1 MRFSPHFLRRFAAVA
16 TVAEALEIARVGE
29 GFPVSAMRP
38 DVVHVRGP
46 LPDAPCLALP
56 APGLP
61 KELRRPELTPG
72 LRAVHPAPGLGVLAS
87 SVPVLGP
94 VILAVAARHQ
104 HAAARMLAGAEW
116 LCGHGLSPPGKTK
129 SQRPLSSQD
138 FSGGRSRALANHV
151 ALTICDIDDVRG
163 FAPPAPKRQ
172 VSGRGVWPQCQ
183 VGFLPAIGADDQA
196 VFYYGQFTAFF
207 CTLQGLF
214 PHFLLL
220 SVNIHKVSRRR
231 NQ

>member
-1 MRFSPHFLRRFAAVA
+1 MRFLPHFLCRLAAVA
-16 TVAEALEIARVGE
+16 AVAEALQVARIGE
-29 GFPVSAMRP
+29 GLPVSPMRP

-46 LPDAPCLALP
+46 LPDAPGLALP

-61 KELRRPELTPG
+61 KELRRPELSPG
-72 LRAVHPAPGLGVLAS
+72 LCAVHPAPGPGVFTS

-104 HAAARMLAGAEW
+104 HAASGILAGAKW
-116 LCGHGLSPPGKTK
+116 LCGHGLSPPDKTK

-151 ALTICDIDDVRG
+151 ALAICDIDEIRG

-172 VSGRGVWPQCQ
+172 VSGRGVWPQRQ
-183 VGFLPAIGADDQA
+183 VGLLPAVGADDQA

-214 PHFLLL
+214 LTF
-220 SVNIHKVSRRR
+220 SGVSDKRH
-231 NQ
+231 

>member
-1 MRFSPHFLRRFAAVA
+1 M
-16 TVAEALEIARVGE
+16 AEALQVAWVGE
-29 GFPVSAMRP
+29 GLPVSPMRP

-56 APGLP
+56 APWLP
-61 KELRRPELTPG
+61 EKLCGPELAPG
-72 LRAVHPAPGLGVLAS
+72 LRAVHPVPGSGILAS

-94 VILAVAARHQ
+94 VILAVTARHQ
-104 HAAARMLAGAEW
+104 HAAARILAGAEW

-129 SQRPLSSQD
+129 SQRPLSSKD

-151 ALTICDIDDVRG
+151 ALAICDVDEIRG

-183 VGFLPAIGADDQA
+183 VGLLPAVGADDQA

-214 PHFLLL
+214 LTFLG
-220 SVNIHKVSRRR
+220 VSDKRH
-231 NQ
+231 